1 VGKGITR
8 EIEQEKKRGGSA
20 VIRKK
25 MRDRNLDSYREGP
38 QAWCSSNKGARVEL
52 LLQVG
57 ESHLYFLVNSM
68 IYLCYQCE
76 MRITECMCIQGENLL
91 CELPN
96 DEIIIDKRNMRSAI

>member
-1 VGKGITR
+1 VGKGLTR
-8 EIEQEKKRGGSA
+8 KIEQEEERGEPA

-38 QAWCSSNKGARVEL
+38 QAWCSSNRGARVEL

-68 IYLCYQCE
+68 IYLYYQCE
-76 MRITECMCIQGENLL
+76 M
-91 CELPN
+91 
-96 DEIIIDKRNMRSAI
+96 